1 MEFKAHSLDINS
13 IIRELE
19 TSIEEGLSEAEV
31 RNRFEKYGKNQ
42 LIEKEKLSAF
52 QIFINQFKDFLIYL
66 LLLAIAITL
75 IIGFYKLLIGED
87 PEEFVDAIV
96 IFIILVVN
104 ALLGFHQEYNAE
116 KVLESLKKMA
126 PHSAKVKRDGTIK
139 EIDVKDVVP
148 GDIILLEE
156 GDKIPADARLIK
168 GYSLSVDESILTGES
183 KPVHKKPD
191 IVEEKNILADRKN
204 IVFSNTIIT
213 RGNGEAIV
221 ISTGIN
227 TEIGKIA
234 EKIQTED
241 EPSPFQQDIDR
252 FGKKLGIVIVIVCF
266 ILFFTEVIQIIL
278 FPTTLVNE
286 IGIEIID
293 ALNISISLAV
303 SAVPEGLVIVIT
315 VVMSIGMKKIAKKN
329 ALVKTL
335 NVVETLGRV
344 NVICTDKTGTLTKNE
359 MTVVKIYLGGRE
371 YEVEGTGYTLEG
383 KVVDKSN
390 MSVPIS
396 PYLKRFLEVGMLCN
410 NANVS
415 IRKDGVNL
423 DVIGDPTEICLKVLA
438 LKLELDAKAEKI
450 NEIPFSSD
458 RKMMSVAVKIN
469 NELFSLIKGAPDVI
483 IKNATKGLL
492 DDQIRPIGEIR
503 DNILEKSE
511 NFAKDALRVLGFAY
525 KPLNGDFTEDDMEK
539 DYIYLG
545 LVGIIDPPRDEVKHS
560 IKEAR
565 MAGIR
570 TIMITGDHKITA
582 IAIAKAIGLT
592 EGEAAI
598 TGEDLEEMTDETLLK
613 RIQSIDI
620 FARVSSEHKLR
631 ILNVLKTDGNIV
643 SMTGDGVNDAPAVK
657 GANVGVAMGLKGTEV
672 TQEAA
677 DIILLD
683 DNYATIIS
691 AIEEGRGIFNITK
704 GFFRYMLSVNFSEIV
719 LIFTAWILI
728 KVFINIF
735 LAQPLEPIQILWLN
749 IATDGIPA
757 MVLGLT
763 PTEQDLMKS
772 PPRKDFNII
781 SDIKKGLLIT
791 AGIATISSIIL
802 YIFIWTFLI
811 PMWSNPS
818 SLWYNPLFIE
828 GIIIFGVSYSG
839 TEYSIAVAQSMVFTN
854 VVFFELFFVFSC
866 TSETRPMWE
875 FPNKHLF
882 WATGL
887 SFTLHLLILFTPM
900 GIAFHAVPLDRWYYW
915 VVIFLSSSI
924 IIPVEEFR
932 KYRVRKK
939 KMNLYKSDI
948 YSYHFYQRMKS
959 KSMKLYERK
968 NIF

>member
-1 MEFKAHSLDINS
+1 MELKAHSLDINTVTS
-13 IIRELE
+13 ELE
-19 TSIEEGLSEAEV
+19 TSIERGLSEAEV
-31 RNRFEKYGKNQ
+31 RNRLEKYGKNQ
-42 LIEKEKLSAF
+42 LIEKEKISAF
-52 QIFINQFKDFLIYL
+52 QIFMNQFKDFLVYL
-66 LLLAIAITL
+66 LFFAIAITL
-75 IIGFYKLLIGED
+75 TIGFYKLSIGED
-87 PEEFVDAIV
+87 PEEFLDAIV
-96 IFIILVVN
+96 IFIVLVVN
-104 ALLGFHQEYNAE
+104 ALLGFYQEYNAE

-126 PHSAKVKRDGTIK
+126 PHSAKVKRDGIVK
-139 EIDVKDVVP
+139 EIDIKDVVP
-148 GDIILLEE
+148 GDIIQLDE
-156 GDKIPADARLIK
+156 GNKIPADARLIK

-183 KPVHKKPD
+183 KPAHKKPD

-221 ISTGIN
+221 ISTGMN

-234 EKIQTED
+234 EKVQRED

-252 FGKKLGIVIVIVCF
+252 FGKKLGIFIVIICL
-266 ILFFTEVIQIIL
+266 ILFISEVVQILL
-278 FPTTLVNE
+278 FPST
-286 IGIEIID
+286 IGTDVGREIIN

-303 SAVPEGLVIVIT
+303 SAVPEGLLIVIT

-371 YEVEGTGYTLEG
+371 YDVEGTGYTLEG
-383 KVVDKSN
+383 KVVDKSKIN
-390 MSVPIS
+390 VPIS
-396 PYLKRFLEVGMLCN
+396 PNLKRFLEVGMFCN
-410 NANVS
+410 NSNVN
-415 IRKDGVNL
+415 IRKDGVNI

-438 LKLELDAKAEKI
+438 LKMGLDTKAEKI

-458 RKMMSVAVKIN
+458 RKMMSVAVKID
-469 NELFSLIKGAPDVI
+469 NELFSFIKGAPDVL
-483 IKNATKGLL
+483 IKNATRGLL
-492 DDQIRPIGEIR
+492 NDQIKPIGEIR
-503 DNILEKSE
+503 DSLLKTGEE
-511 NFAKDALRVLGFAY
+511 FAKNALRVLGIAY
-525 KPLNGDFTEDDMEK
+525 KPLSGGFTEEDMEK
-539 DYIYLG
+539 DYNYLG
-545 LVGIIDPPRDEVKHS
+545 LVGIIDPPRDEVKAS

-582 IAIAKAIGLT
+582 MAIAKEIGLT
-592 EGEAAI
+592 EEEDAI
-598 TGEDLEEMTDETLLK
+598 TGEELEQMTDEKLTE
-613 RIQSIDI
+613 RIQSVDV
-620 FARVSSEHKLR
+620 FARVSSEHKLL

-677 DIILLD
+677 NIILLD
-683 DNYATIIS
+683 DNYATIII
-691 AIEEGRGIFNITK
+691 AIEEGRGIYNITK
-704 GFFRYMLSVNFSEIV
+704 GFFRYMLSVNFSEII
-719 LIFTAWILI
+719 LIFVAWILI
-728 KVFINIF
+728 KVFINVF

-757 MVLGLT
+757 MVLGFT
-763 PTEQDLMKS
+763 PTEPDLMKS

-781 SDIKKGLLIT
+781 SDIKKALILT
-791 AGIATISSIIL
+791 AGIAAISSIML
-802 YIFIWTFLI
+802 YVVTWTILI
-811 PMWSNPS
+811 PDWSNPS
-818 SLWYNPLFIE
+818 SPWYDPRFIE
-828 GIIIFGVSYSG
+828 GSIIFGVSYSG
-839 TEYSIAVAQSMVFTN
+839 IDYSIAIAQSMVFTN

-887 SFTLHLLILFTPM
+887 SFALHLLILFTPM

-915 VVIFLSSSI
+915 VATLVSSSI
-924 IIPVEEFR
+924 IIPAEEFR

-939 KMNLYKSDI
+939 NVLT
-948 YSYHFYQRMKS
+948 
-959 KSMKLYERK
+959 
-968 NIF
+968 

>member
-1 MEFKAHSLDINS
+1 MKLEFNAHSLDIDDVV
-13 IIRELE
+13 RKLE
-19 TSIEEGLSEAEV
+19 TSIEVGLSEAEV
-31 RNRFEKYGKNQ
+31 RNRLKEYGNNQ
-42 LIEKEKLSAF
+42 LIEKKKLSTL
-52 QIFINQFKDFLIYL
+52 QIFIKQFKDFLIYL
-66 LLLAIAITL
+66 LLFAIAITL
-75 IIGFYKLLIGED
+75 TIGFYKLSVGEN
-87 PEEFVDAIV
+87 PEEFVDALV
-96 IFIILVVN
+96 ISIILVVN
-104 ALLGFHQEYNAE
+104 ALLGFYQEYNAE
-116 KVLESLKKMA
+116 KVLESLKRMA
-126 PHSAKVKRDGTIK
+126 PQSAKVKRDGIIK
-139 EIDVKDVVP
+139 EIDVKNVVP
-148 GDIILLEE
+148 GDIIQLDE

-183 KPVHKKPD
+183 KPVSKKPD

-204 IVFSNTIIT
+204 IVYSNTIIT
-213 RGNGEAIV
+213 RGNGEAII
-221 ISTGIN
+221 ISTGMN

-234 EKIQTED
+234 EKVQIED

-252 FGKKLGIVIVIVCF
+252 FGKRLGIIILIICA
-266 ILFFTEVIQIIL
+266 ILFISEVVQILL
-278 FPTTLVNE
+278 FSSS
-286 IGIEIID
+286 IGFDVGKEIIN

-344 NVICTDKTGTLTKNE
+344 SVICTDKTGTLTKNE

-371 YEVEGTGYTLEG
+371 YEVEGTGYMLGG
-383 KVVDKSN
+383 KVVDKSKIN
-390 MSVPIS
+390 VPIS
-396 PYLKRFLEVGMLCN
+396 PNLKRFLEVGMYCN
-410 NANVS
+410 NSNVNV
-415 IRKDGVNL
+415 RKNEVNL

-438 LKLELDAKAEKI
+438 MKMELDTKAEKF

-458 RKMMSVAVKIN
+458 RKMMSVAVKVD
-469 NELFSLIKGAPDVI
+469 NELFSFIKGAPDII
-483 IKNATKGLL
+483 IKNASHGLL
-492 DDQIRPIGEIR
+492 IDQIRPIGEVR
-503 DNILEKSE
+503 NLFLKKSDE
-511 NFAKDALRVLGFAY
+511 FAKDALRVLGIAY
-525 KPLNGDFTEDDMEK
+525 KPLNEGFTEEDMEK

-545 LVGIIDPPRDEVKHS
+545 LVGIIDPPRDEVKDS

-582 IAIAKAIGLT
+582 IAIAKEIGLT
-592 EGEAAI
+592 TEEDAI
-598 TGEDLEEMTDETLLK
+598 TGEDLEQMTDEKLAE
-613 RIQSIDI
+613 RIQSVDV

-631 ILNVLKTDGNIV
+631 ILNMLKTDGNVV

-704 GFFRYMLSVNFSEIV
+704 GFFRYMLSVNFSEII
-719 LIFTAWILI
+719 LIFVAWILI
-728 KVFINIF
+728 KVFVNVF

-757 MVLGLT
+757 MVLGFT
-763 PTEQDLMKS
+763 PTEPDLMKS
-772 PPRKDFNII
+772 PPRRDFNII
-781 SDIKKGLLIT
+781 SDIKKTLILT
-791 AGIATISSIIL
+791 AGIAAISSIIL
-802 YIFIWTFLI
+802 YIVTWTILL
-811 PMWSNPS
+811 PTWSNPS
-818 SLWYNPLFIE
+818 SPWYDPRFID
-828 GIIIFGVSYSG
+828 GITIFGTSYSG

-875 FPNKHLF
+875 FPNKYLF
-882 WATGL
+882 WATAL

-900 GIAFHAVPLDRWYYW
+900 GIAFHAVPLDRWYFW
-915 VVIFLSSSI
+915 VVILASSSL
-924 IIPVEEFR
+924 IIPIEEFR

-939 KMNLYKSDI
+939 NK
-948 YSYHFYQRMKS
+948 F
-959 KSMKLYERK
+959 
-968 NIF
+968 